1 MRVKLYVTELV
12 EGPGGIN
19 NLFLLLHPKEERL
32 SPVKTLRIASQV
44 AAACAYLHAVPPNG
58 IVHRDLKSPN
68 ILIDRRY
75 NAKVTDFGC
84 GKLRRTMRT
93 TMSLDRGTVNWS
105 APEVLRGTSDYTAAC
120 DVYSFGEFRV

>member
-120 DVYSFGEFRV
+120 DVYSFGGFRV